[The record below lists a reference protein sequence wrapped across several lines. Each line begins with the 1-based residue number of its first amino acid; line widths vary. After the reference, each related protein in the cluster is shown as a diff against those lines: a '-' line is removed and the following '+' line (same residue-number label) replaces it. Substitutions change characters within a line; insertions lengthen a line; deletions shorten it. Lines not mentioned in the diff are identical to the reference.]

1 MREVLGVWRDSKLV
15 IVAYKPKYMTYFW
28 QHSSAQPTCAG
39 ARRHAGGASARFRQD
54 IKARVGAYERWECP
68 LCVAKFWIWIVSFRI
83 FGYVSF
89 ISVKIRKTYLKIWI
103 RISRFHRLKRMLPAF
118 ICTKPRPCILPK
130 TRASSPGVPV

>member
-1 MREVLGVWRDSKLV
+1 MREVEGVWRDSKLV

-68 LCVAKFWIWIVSFRI
+68 LCVAKILDMDHI
-83 FGYVSF
+83 FS
-89 ISVKIRKTYLKIWI
+89 YLWI
-103 RISRFHRLKRMLPAF
+103 RIFYIR
-118 ICTKPRPCILPK
+118 
-130 TRASSPGVPV
+130 